1 MILCF
6 IDIKAVSVT
15 NSFDYDDVDDDDDCK
30 QKEGMTKQQLK
41 SFCLAAFQNGLQ
53 HPPRPVWNS
62 NLSEM
67 TIGFSELSKKRNHK
81 KTGKRYFFVSSTC
94 LELLCNVALKFE

>member
-67 TIGFSELSKKRNHK
+67 TIGFSELSKKETK
-81 KTGKRYFFVSSTC
+81 IKLGKR
-94 LELLCNVALKFE
+94 